1 MPSAFENLFRSPV
14 PARDKLLARLF
25 GIFNEDVV
33 RIWSRCSAAPYEN
46 LGRPTLRRK
55 GSDTWAT
62 LDFLLASRDSS
73 RVFVAEMKCELE
85 YENYKYLTLTDS
97 SQLRHHRKPAF
108 DLFLQAAADPSQVEV
123 KTKTSKGSLLVHG
136 AVLVWGDATARG
148 RAATIARYGFAD
160 VLTVSRMV
168 QDLNRWQ
175 PPEWA
180 AFITDR
186 RRWTTDLF
194 DGLTTLAGG

>member
-33 RIWSRCSAAPYEN
+33 RIWSRCAAAPYKD

-55 GSDTWAT
+55 GSNTSAT
-62 LDFLLASRDSS
+62 LDFLLATRDSG

-85 YENYKYLTLTDS
+85 YENYKYLTLTDP
-97 SQLRHHRKPAF
+97 SQLQHHRKPAF
-108 DLFLQAAADPSQVEV
+108 DLFLQAAADSSQVDVE
-123 KTKTSKGSLLVHG
+123 TSKGPSLVHG
-136 AVLVWGDATARG
+136 AILVWGDATATG
-148 RAATIARYGFAD
+148 RDTTIARYGFAD
-160 VLTVSRMV
+160 VLTVSAMV

-175 PPEWA
+175 PQEWG

-194 DGLTTLAGG
+194 DGLTALTGA

>member
-1 MPSAFENLFRSPV
+1 VPSAFENLFRSPV

-33 RIWSRCSAAPYEN
+33 RIWSRCAAAPYKD
-46 LGRPTLRRK
+46 LGRPTLRRR
-55 GSDTWAT
+55 GSDTSAT
-62 LDFLLASRDSS
+62 LDFLLATRDSS
-73 RVFVAEMKCELE
+73 RIFVAEMKCELE
-85 YENYKYLTLTDS
+85 YENYKYLALTDP
-97 SQLRHHRKPAF
+97 SQLEHHRKPAF

-123 KTKTSKGSLLVHG
+123 KTSKGPSPVHG
-136 AVLVWGDATARG
+136 AVLVWGDATATG
-148 RAATIARYGFAD
+148 RDTTIARYGFAD
-160 VLTVSRMV
+160 VLTVSAMV

-175 PPEWA
+175 PPEWG

-194 DGLTTLAGG
+194 DGLTTLTGV

>member
-33 RIWSRCSAAPYEN
+33 RIWSRCAGAPYED

-55 GSDTWAT
+55 GSDAWAT
-62 LDFLLASRDSS
+62 LDFLLAARDSS

-85 YENYKYLTLTDS
+85 YENYKYLTLTDP
-97 SQLRHHRKPAF
+97 SQLQHHRKPAF
-108 DLFLQAAADPSQVEV
+108 DLFLQAAADPSRVDV
-123 KTKTSKGSLLVHG
+123 KTSKGPALVHG
-136 AVLVWGDATARG
+136 AVLVWGDATAKG
-148 RAATIARYGFAD
+148 RDTTIARYGFAD
-160 VLTVSRMV
+160 VLTLSAMV
-168 QDLNRWQ
+168 QDLNRWH
-175 PPEWA
+175 PPEWD
-180 AFITDR
+180 AFIIAR

-194 DGLTTLAGG
+194 DGLTTFTGA